1 MKKNN
6 NNTATPAEKGGLN
19 FERLRDLPILRNNF
33 IIMGIAGVMIV
44 LGFLLMVGGGAKD
57 NGFNPDIFST
67 TRIVIGPLIAF
78 LGFVLMGIG
87 IIVRPSDGK
96 KEEKNAQP
104 DQQA

>member
-6 NNTATPAEKGGLN
+6 NTTVSPAEKRGLH
-19 FERLRDLPILRNNF
+19 FENLRDLPGLRNNF
-33 IIMGIAGVMIV
+33 IIMGAAGIMIV

-57 NGFNPDIFST
+57 NGFNPEIFST

-96 KEEKNAQP
+96 KEEKNQHP
-104 DQQA
+104 DHQA